1 LSEVITRL
9 LVSQALQFDPTLKA
23 EIEYDM
29 KQFERAKKDK
39 LVGKLVP
46 VRMRYVLH

>member
-1 LSEVITRL
+1 LSEFITRL

-39 LVGKLVP
+39 LVGKLMP
-46 VRMRYVLH
+46 VCLRSKLH